1 MTIPNAV
8 FSRIY
13 LHDYSQVSSPPQTTM
28 FVHKLFEDVIMYVM
42 QSLLP
47 VGRTTR
53 HEMSLD
59 PLKRMNEGTDFCP
72 HLSSLCHKSK
82 NKAGTAV
89 ERAASGSYFGGLGEP
104 NFPTSFSCQATCAV
118 SILLSRRRAGA
129 RGRARDGANTVP
141 SGNSHISP

>member
-1 MTIPNAV
+1 
-8 FSRIY
+8 
-13 LHDYSQVSSPPQTTM
+13 M

-72 HLSSLCHKSK
+72 TFLLYAT
-82 NKAGTAV
+82 KAKTKRGLPSNARLRAV
-89 ERAASGSYFGGLGEP
+89 ILGGSENQISRRHSAAKLRARYLFYYLVAERAPEGEQEMERTQCLLEIR
-104 NFPTSFSCQATCAV
+104 TSHLETS
-118 SILLSRRRAGA
+118 
-129 RGRARDGANTVP
+129 
-141 SGNSHISP
+141 SGNGMGSI